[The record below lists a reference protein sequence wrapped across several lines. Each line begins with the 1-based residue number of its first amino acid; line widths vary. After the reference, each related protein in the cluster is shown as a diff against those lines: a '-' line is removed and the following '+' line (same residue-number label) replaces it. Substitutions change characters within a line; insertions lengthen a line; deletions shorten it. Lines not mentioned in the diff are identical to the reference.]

1 MLSSMNY
8 AELQRLQVMLGDNTT
23 LLAVSKTFHSAHLR
37 EVHNLGLCNF
47 GENRVQELKVKQQE
61 LSDLDIDWHFI
72 GRLQSNKVAQLVG
85 KVKLIHSVDRMKIW
99 EILKMECI
107 RKQVV
112 QSCLIQVNISQEPA
126 KGGVDIQKLD
136 DFLEKIDEEGQQF
149 CKIKGLMCIGSSIS
163 LVGEAKV
170 RSEFQCMQNLFNK
183 FKNKGFKHI
192 KMEVLSMGMSADY
205 KLAIEYGSTLVRLG
219 SLVFGSRR

>member
-1 MLSSMNY
+1 MNY